1 VSGYVEAGYAVVLGT
16 LALYSGSLLRRER
29 RLRRRLE
36 GAGRVLR
43 GGAAGGEGR
52 ATSSEREAG

>member
-1 VSGYVEAGYAVVLGT
+1 MSGYVEAGYTVVLGT

-36 GAGRVLR
+36 RAGRVLEGAVPKGE
-43 GGAAGGEGR
+43 GGAASTGR
-52 ATSSEREAG
+52 DGR